1 MSSGLQDDRA
11 RTIGEETL
19 VSVVIATRNRP
30 RLLVRAVESALS
42 QTLRDLEV
50 LVILDG
56 PQPEAQAAMEAVGDT
71 RLRVCAL
78 PQPVGFAGALNV
90 GAREA
95 RSPWVAI
102 LDDDDLWMP
111 GKLAVQLEAAGRSRA
126 PHPIITTR
134 VVARSERGDRL
145 WPRRILRT
153 GEPLADY
160 LFVRRTPFGGEG
172 LVLPSAMM
180 IPRDLVARCPFRDGL
195 RTHVDVDWLLRAA
208 ALPGV
213 GVEFVDTAAPQVVW
227 HIDEGRER
235 ISTVHG
241 WRESLRW
248 IRENRAL
255 VTPAAYAAFVLTWIP
270 MRARRDG
277 EWRAVGA
284 LLADAFSGG
293 RPSIND
299 LVTFAAIWLLPRAFV
314 QRAAFGYAR
323 LHGLLARRGRV

>member
-1 MSSGLQDDRA
+1 MTDARLTDR
-11 RTIGEETL
+11 IGSM

-42 QTLRDLEV
+42 QTVREVEV
-50 LVILDG
+50 LVVLDG
-56 PQPEAQAAMEAVGDT
+56 PQPEARTALEAVDDP

-78 PQPVGFAGALNV
+78 PQPVGFAGALNAGV
-90 GAREA
+90 REA
-95 RSPWVAI
+95 RSSWIAI
-102 LDDDDLWMP
+102 LDDDDVWLP
-111 GKLAVQLEAAGRSRA
+111 GKLAVQLEAAGRSRL

-134 VVARSERGDRL
+134 VIARNERGDRL
-145 WPRRILRT
+145 WPRRILRP

-180 IPRDLVARCPFRDGL
+180 IPRDLAARCPFREGL
-195 RTHVDVDWLLRAA
+195 CTHVDVDWLLRVA

-213 GVEFVDTAAPQVVW
+213 GVEFVETPEPQVVW
-227 HIDEGRER
+227 NIDEGRER

-248 IRENRAL
+248 IRENRGL
-255 VTPAAYAAFVLTWIP
+255 VTPAAYASFVLTWIP
-270 MRARRDG
+270 VRARRDR

-284 LLADAFSGG
+284 LLADAFSRG

-299 LVTFAAIWLLPRAFV
+299 LVTCAGIWLLPRAFV
-314 QRAAFGYAR
+314 QRAAFGFAR
-323 LHGLLARRGRV
+323 LHRLLSRSGRG